1 MKQIVSLKNVTFT
14 YENANKPAIDN
25 INLDIPEREWV
36 AIVGLNGSGK
46 STLAKLLNGILAAD
60 SGVIEIDGEVLSEA
74 TIWHIRKKI
83 GIIFQNPD
91 HQFVGATVEDDVA
104 FGLENI
110 GMKRSQ
116 MLKRVAWALAQ
127 VHMQKFAHKSPQ
139 TLSGGQK
146 QRVAIAG
153 IIALQPKIII
163 MDESTS
169 MLDPNGRHDILK
181 IIQDLQAQLGVT
193 VLSITHD
200 MAEIVQA
207 DSVVV
212 LNHGKIQKKATVA
225 ALFDELDDLQ
235 QMGLQLPFTQR
246 LQRSLQLSGIPI
258 VSRYQTKQGLADEL
272 WQLHSNM

>member
-46 STLAKLLNGILAAD
+46 STLAKLLNGILVAD

-169 MLDPNGRHDILK
+169 MLDPNGRHDILN

-200 MAEIVQA
+200 MTEIVQA

-212 LNHGKIQKKATVA
+212 LNQGKIQKKATVA

-246 LQRSLQLSGIPI
+246 LQRSLQLAGIPI

>member
-14 YENANKPAIDN
+14 YENANKPALDN

-46 STLAKLLNGILAAD
+46 STLAKLLNGILVAD

-246 LQRSLQLSGIPI
+246 LQRSLQLAGIPI

>member
-46 STLAKLLNGILAAD
+46 STLAKLLNGILVAD

-83 GIIFQNPD
+83 GIIFQSPD

-169 MLDPNGRHDILK
+169 MLDPNGRHDILN

-246 LQRSLQLSGIPI
+246 LQRSLQLAGIPI

>member
-46 STLAKLLNGILAAD
+46 STLAKLLNGILVAD

-246 LQRSLQLSGIPI
+246 LQRSLQLAGIPI